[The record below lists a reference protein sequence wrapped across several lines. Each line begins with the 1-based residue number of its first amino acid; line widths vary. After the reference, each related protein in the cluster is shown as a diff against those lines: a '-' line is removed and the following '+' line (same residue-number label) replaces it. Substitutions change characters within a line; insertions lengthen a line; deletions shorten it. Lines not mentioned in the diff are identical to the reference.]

1 MGEPQTGWFI
11 MENPIKHIKM
21 DDLGYLPISGK
32 YVLGNIRIPLFGES
46 GSQLGRLYW
55 GIP

>member
-1 MGEPQTGWFI
+1 